1 MSHTVIPTTAFV
13 RQLKAY
19 AKSHPQS
26 RKTVQTVLE
35 LLAVNAHAPSLHSH
49 KLQGTLD
56 GMWSCKAGY
65 DLRIIFEF
73 QTIDGVES
81 ILLHSI
87 GTHDQVY

>member
-1 MSHTVIPTTAFV
+1 MSHVLFPTPAFT

-35 LLAVNAHAPSLHSH
+35 MLAVNVHAPSLQSH
-49 KLQGTLD
+49 KLHGSLD
-56 GMWSCKAGY
+56 GLWACKAGY

-73 QTIDGVES
+73 QVVDGVES
-81 ILLHSI
+81 ILLHSL